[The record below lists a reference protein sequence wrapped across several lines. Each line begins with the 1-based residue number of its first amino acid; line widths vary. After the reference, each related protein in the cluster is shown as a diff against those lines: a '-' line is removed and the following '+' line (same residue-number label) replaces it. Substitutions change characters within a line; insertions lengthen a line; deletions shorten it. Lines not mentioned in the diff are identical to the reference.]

1 MFVQWDQLK
10 HAIPTKWKALISNY
24 NDIDRKKLYQKYHIN
39 KEAKILSNTNYPLR
53 KYIRF

>member
-1 MFVQWDQLK
+1 MFFQWDQLK
-10 HAIPTKWKALISNY
+10 HAIPTKWKTLISNY
-24 NDIDRKKLYQKYHIN
+24 NDIDKKKLYQKHHIN